1 MIRFSGWECVI
12 DGHCFYSI
20 LFLQSSAVEDW
31 ATFPLLG
38 QLKELDLRNCKITLI
53 QEDAFT
59 NMQSL
64 QKMYL
69 SNNNLISLS
78 GQIFASVQNLVHLD
92 LSYNAIE
99 YSLTNFYTN
108 PFERFTRGL
117 VVEESAFAELT
128 NLKFLDFSH
137 TRLEPSSMKS
147 FVYLP
152 SKLEQLSLCYTGVIM
167 IGLGMFQRTPNLKVL
182 DLSGNSPL
190 TGNMD
195 HNTFDGLQSTLEIL
209 AFENSSVKHLDWL
222 GNLNSLKML
231 KLNDNNINLL
241 SNATFEQLPSLDI
254 LDLSNNHVGNWFSR
268 VFEGNKNL
276 RILDLRSNNINV
288 ITTEMMKDFAEL
300 EYLGLASNNF
310 ICNCML
316 RDLLDQALRN
326 SSPDNGQGFEQ
337 VPNIDDLLITEVLV
351 NYLTQIGLEQ
361 VLSRD
366 IALGDTES
374 AYNPYVR
381 LLKSYIQKGIRSYHK
396 IRTSQ
401 GTSLR
406 SVADAINPRN
416 RWRLNSAAD
425 ATNGTTER
433 RYVLLSKAKKLKV
446 KRSLANDHEELT
458 FDYSQDSS
466 DFNFQLLD
474 FDEEL
479 YTCFNATT
487 NEEYFFS
494 DLESC
499 LMERVSG
506 NGNIV
511 L

>member
-1 MIRFSGWECVI
+1 MSLLLFSE
-12 DGHCFYSI
+12 
-20 LFLQSSAVEDW
+20 SSAVEDW

-38 QLKELDLRNCKITLI
+38 QLKELDLRNCKITSI

-69 SNNNLISLS
+69 ANNNLISLS
-78 GQIFASVQNLVHLD
+78 GQIFTNVQNLVHLD
-92 LSYNAIE
+92 VSYNAIE

-241 SNATFEQLPSLDI
+241 SDATFEQLPSLDI

-268 VFEGNKNL
+268 VFAGNRNL

-288 ITTEMMKDFAEL
+288 ITTEMMKDFVDL
-300 EYLGLASNNF
+300 EYLGLANNNF

-326 SSPDNGQGFEQ
+326 SNPDNGQGFEQ

-351 NYLTQIGLEQ
+351 NYLTHIGLEQ
-361 VLSRD
+361 VVGRD
-366 IALGDTES
+366 VPLGDSEIV
-374 AYNPYVR
+374 YNPYMR
-381 LLKSYIQKGIRSYHK
+381 LLKSYIKKGIRSYHK
-396 IRTSQ
+396 IRASQ

-406 SVADAINPRN
+406 LLNADAITPRN
-416 RWRLNSAAD
+416 RWRSSANRTA
-425 ATNGTTER
+425 EK
-433 RYVLLSKAKKLKV
+433 RYVLVSKAKKLKV
-446 KRSLANDHEELT
+446 KRSLNDNDHEKLT
-458 FDYSQDSS
+458 LDYSQDSEE
-466 DFNFQLLD
+466 FNFQLLD
-474 FDEEL
+474 FDEEQ

-499 LMERVSG
+499 LMERVSHIALQLISILIG
-506 NGNIV
+506 EF
-511 L
+511 